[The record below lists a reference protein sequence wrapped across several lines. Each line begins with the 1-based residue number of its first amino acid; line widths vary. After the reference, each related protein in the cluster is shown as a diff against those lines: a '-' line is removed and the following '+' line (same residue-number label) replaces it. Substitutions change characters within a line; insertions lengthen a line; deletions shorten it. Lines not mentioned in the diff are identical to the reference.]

1 MSTIN
6 RLSSVDVLQPSDQI
20 PVWDS
25 SNGDTRKASMS
36 TMLTFIESYFA
47 DPDYDTRIVAPSASG
62 FNIDIGNTGNSA
74 WLIVNPVANYASGS
88 VSLPP
93 STSAVNDQE
102 ITFVFTKAVTSFSI
116 TSAGATVLGSLS
128 ALNDYSSF
136 RVRYNAQQ
144 LTWYTIESDVAVSAA
159 DLSFLAAG
167 VGAVTRTVQSK
178 LRDIYSVKDFGAVGD
193 GVTDDTLA
201 IQACIDACPSTGAV
215 FFPSSQPNSYR
226 ITDFLE
232 YGGDPVELDYATPK
246 TFYGEG
252 KFSSK
257 IKQVTAGKN
266 IFQRR
271 KIKKGTPVI
280 VISGVTQANPGVVTT
295 ATGHGLSNGDSVYI
309 TGVGGMTEL
318 NGNTYAVTSVTSNTF
333 ALQIQAVAPSNL
345 DTTGYGA
352 YGSGG
357 SLQEAC
363 NYYLPSS
370 NINYV
375 TFENLNLEGN
385 STTGSGIELYSTGR
399 STIQDIYFESFGVA
413 GVDSLGSLVVNILG
427 CTFGSCTRGIT
438 VLGSGWTGPN
448 GWSVADNYIANCL
461 FDGIYFVS
469 GGTGCSF
476 TGNTIESCK
485 RYGIYLGQ
493 DATAISITGSY
504 FEENRHPSYLANSA
518 DIYIGATANA
528 TGIIVQGNLF
538 NGADPGAANNFYYP
552 IRMGYATNCNIS
564 DNILNVGH
572 KWINFDSSFQLYAS
586 NNTIGKIGLRS
597 GTYVSPTNPQPTLE
611 FNTLNNVSTFVNNG
625 NRITPETLTN
635 VWRTAN
641 TNLLGELSLPYGWT
655 HSGIGSFTRSPS
667 TGTVPTTIAATQ
679 TAVGNLLSGA
689 GTSTITKTVTIADTV
704 NNTLRD
710 RFVTFAVDCYF
721 NSATQADIN
730 ITLNVG
736 GAETVT
742 RSFSGT
748 TGDAWK
754 TLYINMYTSPSIISM
769 AISIATATN
778 SKAYYL
784 SNPRLIASMD
794 GTSFDPLSSNPT
806 WKATAAPTAGTWA
819 VGDTVWNTAPAA
831 GGVPGWVCTTAGT
844 PGTWKAM
851 AVLAA

>member
-6 RLSSVDVLQPSDQI
+6 RLSSVDALQPGDLI
-20 PVWDS
+20 PVWDG
-25 SNGDTRKASMS
+25 SNGDTRKAS
-36 TMLTFIESYFA
+36 LTTLLAFIESNFA

-62 FNIDIGNTGNSA
+62 FNIDIGATGDSV
-74 WLIVNPVANYASGS
+74 WLIVNPLADYASGS

-93 STSAVNDQE
+93 ATSAVNDQE

-167 VGAVTRTVQSK
+167 VGAETRTVQSK

-201 IQACIDACPSTGAV
+201 IQACIDACPEGGAV

-333 ALQIQAVAPSNL
+333 ALQIQATAPSNL

-363 NYYLPSS
+363 NYYLDTS

-399 STIQDIYFESFGVA
+399 STIQDVYFESFGVA
-413 GVDSLGSLVVNILG
+413 GVDSLSSLVVNILG
-427 CTFGSCTRGIT
+427 CTFSSCTRGIT
-438 VLGSGWTGPN
+438 VLSSGWTGPN

-461 FDGIYFVS
+461 LDGIYFVS

-476 TGNTIESCK
+476 TGNTIESCQ
-485 RYGIYLGQ
+485 RYGIYFGQ

-504 FEENRHPSYLANSA
+504 FEANHHPTYLANSA
-518 DIYIGATANA
+518 DIYIGATANV
-528 TGIIVQGNLF
+528 TGIVVQGNLF
-538 NGADPGAANNFYYP
+538 NGDAAANDSYYP
-552 IRMGYATNCNIS
+552 IRIGYATQCNIS
-564 DNILNVGH
+564 DNILNVAS
-572 KWINFDSSFQLYAS
+572 KWIAFDATFQSFAAY
-586 NNTIGKIGLRS
+586 NTFGKIGLRT
-597 GTYVSPTNPQPTLE
+597 GTYVSPTNFQPT
-611 FNTLNNVSTFVNNG
+611 FQFATLNNVSTFVNNG
-625 NRITPETLTN
+625 NRITPETLNN
-635 VWRTAN
+635 VWPVAN
-641 TNLLGELSLPYGWT
+641 TNLIGEVSLPYLWT
-655 HSGIGSFTRSPS
+655 HSGTGSWTRAPG
-667 TGTVPTTIAATQ
+667 TGTVPTTLAATQ
-679 TAVGNLLSGA
+679 TAVGKLTSGA
-689 GTSTITKTVTIADTV
+689 GTSTLTKTITIADTV

-710 RFVTFAVDCYF
+710 RFLTFAIDCYF
-721 NSATQADIN
+721 VGATQQDLN

-742 RSFSGT
+742 RGFSGT
-748 TGDAWK
+748 NPDAWK
-754 TLYINMYTSPSIISM
+754 TLYVSMFTSPSITSLIISL
-769 AISIATATN
+769 ATATN
-778 SKAYYL
+778 NKDYYL
-784 SNPRLIASMD
+784 ANPRLIAQMDATSM
-794 GTSFDPLSSNPT
+794 DPLSSSAN
-806 WKATAAPTAGTWA
+806 WRDGAAPTTGTWA
-819 VGDTVWNTAPAA
+819 VGDTVWQTAPAA
-831 GGVPGWVCTTAGT
+831 GATPGWICVTAGT

-851 AVLAA
+851 AALAV